1 MRNIKVKVI
10 KKYAVLSLA
19 LFMLSAGVSFAAATW
34 DEVKTEAATGSTV
47 NLTSDVTTD
56 GTALQL
62 GAPPVPGGVNVV
74 NGNGNTI
81 TAGGTAGSSTNFIIN
96 NVPDANTQINNTN
109 FANGNITGN
118 GGAVQNSATMAVQGT
133 SDNYSKFENNTAE
146 GLGGAMANTGAGV
159 VSVKYTEFK
168 SNHSTGV
175 GAGKG
180 WGGAIY
186 NNSTASG
193 TSLNV
198 SNSRFEGNDAR
209 NAGGAIANLQGDV
222 IISDTVFTN
231 NSVLE
236 NNSQGGAI
244 VNAATMTITG
254 STFESNYSQ
263 GLGGALANAL
273 NQSGTITTTISNAS
287 FKGNHSD
294 TGAGAIINTGS
305 DNTNLHTLHIKEGT
319 YFVGN
324 YVTDNTTN
332 SPSYAGGAIIN
343 ESKTGTGG
351 SDAVLTIEGS
361 ANNKILFKNNIA
373 GNGGAIKNSGTATID
388 NAIFDS
394 NGINNDV
401 AGNARTT
408 NGGAIY
414 NITDGVGDAKL
425 TVSNTEFKD
434 NTASGYG
441 GAIFNRDGDV
451 TIIDSDFTNNSAG
464 ATSALS
470 NGGAIYGGSGSKT
483 TVRATGGRTVNIGNE
498 NSITNRT
505 DSIVFSGGYDQTTQ
519 VKNVATGNFESNG
532 NLNIYSNVSGNTV
545 TDATSGD
552 TVYLADVN
560 FNKTD
565 AEGNAYN
572 GNVNF
577 KGDATLSNSN
587 VNIHNGMVSFAH
599 DKSFGASNVLNLYG
613 GTLNLLNGEYGAYQ
627 LQARELNM
635 QGDAGIMLDVDL
647 AGTYSPDGKPGMDG
661 IYTDNFGKITNAGGH
676 TLTVQGMKS
685 LTDAISDNVKIQFTD
700 ADPLIGHVALGNGAN
715 IVEAPIN
722 KYSVTQITQP
732 SDGSMGD
739 PGEYFEFS
747 KIGNSDSIIAGPVAA
762 QAAFLM
768 MDNLYRQSFANMDM
782 VTLMTPE
789 QRMAWKMRNKY
800 ANAGYHTGVYAPN
813 VIPEERDGWYFRPFS
828 NFENV
833 PLKNGPKVSNVS
845 YGTLIGGESDLIDLG
860 HGWDGNFSLFG
871 AYHGSH
877 QAYNGV
883 GIYQNGGTLG
893 GVATAYKGNFWTGV
907 TANVGASAARASHM
921 FGSDDF
927 PILMTGAAWKSGYNW
942 GLFSNKLVIQPS
954 YMMSYTFVNVFD
966 YTNSAGVKVTQDPL
980 NAIEIIPGL
989 RIIGNL
995 KNGWQP
1001 YLGVNMTWN
1010 IMDRTKFYAN
1020 EVALTQLSV
1029 KPYIEY
1035 GVGLQK
1041 RTGDRFTGFGQA
1053 MIRNGGRNGIALTMG
1068 FRWALGN

>member
-34 DEVKTEAATGSTV
+34 DEVKTEAAAGTV

-56 GTALQL
+56 GAPLRL
-62 GAPPVPGGVNVV
+62 GTPPVPGSAVNVI

-81 TAGGTAGSSTNFIIN
+81 TAGGAGSTSTNFIIN
-96 NVPDANTQINNTN
+96 NEPNAVTQINNTN
-109 FANGNITGN
+109 FKGGNITGN
-118 GGAVQNSATMAVQGT
+118 GGAIQNTATMVVQGT
-133 SDNYSKFENNTAE
+133 NGNKATFDGNK
-146 GLGGAMANTGAGV
+146 AN
-159 VSVKYTEFK
+159 
-168 SNHSTGV
+168 GV
-175 GAGKG
+175 GVSQG

-186 NNSTASG
+186 NSSTVGG
-193 TSLNV
+193 TSLDVKNAV
-198 SNSRFEGNDAR
+198 FTNNSAR
-209 NAGGAIANLQGDV
+209 NAGGAIANLGGEITID
-222 IISDTVFTN
+222 SAVFDG
-231 NSVLE
+231 NSVGFVPGE
-236 NNSQGGAI
+236 SDVSNSQGGAI
-244 VNAATMTITG
+244 VNAATMTITN
-254 STFESNYSQ
+254 STFQNNTSA
-263 GLGGALANAL
+263 GLGGALSNAL
-273 NQSGTITTTISNAS
+273 NQSGAITTTIVNSSFINNSAS
-287 FKGNHSD
+287 TG
-294 TGAGAIINTGS
+294 GAGAILNTGS
-305 DNTNLHTLHIKEGT
+305 SSSAVHTLHIKEGT
-319 YFVGN
+319 SFVGN
-324 YVTDNTTN
+324 YVVNNDNR
-332 SPSYAGGAIIN
+332 PDYAGGAIIN
-343 ESKTGTGG
+343 ESKTGNDG
-351 SDAVLTIEGS
+351 SDAVLIIEGS

-401 AGNARTT
+401 AGNVRTS

-414 NITDGVGDAKL
+414 NITDAIGDAKL

-441 GAIFNRDGDV
+441 GAIYNRNGDV
-451 TIIDSDFTNNSAG
+451 TIIDSNFTNNSAG
-464 ATSALS
+464 ATAALS

-483 TVRATGGRTVNIGNE
+483 AIRATGGRTVNIGNE
-498 NSITNRT
+498 NSIANRT
-505 DSIVFSGGYDQTTQ
+505 DSIVFAGSYDQTTK
-519 VKNVATGNFESNG
+519 VKTVATGNFESNG

-545 TDATSGD
+545 TDNTSGE
-552 TVYLADVN
+552 TVYLTDVN

-577 KGDATLSNSN
+577 KGDAALSNAN
-587 VNIHNGMVSFAH
+587 VNIHNGMVSFEH
-599 DKSFGASNVLNLYG
+599 DKSFGSSNILNLYG

-627 LQARELNM
+627 LQAKELNM

-661 IYTDNFGKITNAGGH
+661 IYKDNFGKITNDGGH

-685 LTDAISDNVKIQFTD
+685 LTEAISDNVKIQFTD

-907 TANVGASAARASHM
+907 TANVGASAARASHA

-927 PILMTGAAWKSGYNW
+927 PIIMTGAAWKSGYNW
-942 GLFSNKLVIQPS
+942 GLFSNKVVIQPS

-966 YTNSAGVKVTQDPL
+966 YNNAAGVKVSQDPL

-1020 EVALTQLSV
+1020 EVPLTQLSV